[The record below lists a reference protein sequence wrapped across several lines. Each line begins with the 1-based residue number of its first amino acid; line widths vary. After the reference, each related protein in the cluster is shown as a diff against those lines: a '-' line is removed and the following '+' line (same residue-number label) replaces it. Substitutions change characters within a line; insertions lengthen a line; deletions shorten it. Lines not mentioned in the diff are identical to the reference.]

1 MKKTCF
7 MLSKILGE
15 KRIKVAELSRLTGI
29 TESTLN
35 KYYNDKIQRFDRN
48 ILDKI
53 ANALNCDVSDL
64 FENDKEIVVTA

>member
-1 MKKTCF
+1 